1 MSDTFLNPVT
11 TQTWANGRH
20 IVRCVKV
27 IQETW
32 DVRTFCFMADQPIM
46 FFFKPGQFVTLELE
60 IEGKPVMRS
69 YTISSSPSV
78 PYSFSITVKRVPGGL
93 VSNFLHDTMHEGA
106 ELPVHGPV
114 GLFNAIDFPAAR
126 CCTCRW
132 RGHYP
137 GDVDG
142 ALVLRHQR
150 QCRHGVRAQR
160 SFAEGHHLPPR
171 AGADGFAHTQ
181 LQPAHH
187 LRKAWAG

>member
-78 PYSFSITVKRVPGGL
+78 PYSFSITVKRVPGARML
-93 VSNFLHDTMHEGA
+93 E
-106 ELPVHGPV
+106 
-114 GLFNAIDFPAAR
+114 PA
-126 CCTCRW
+126 W
-132 RGHYP
+132 RG
-137 GDVDG
+137 
-142 ALVLRHQR
+142 
-150 QCRHGVRAQR
+150 RAAVSGSSVPVAHRMPAQAVQGSDPHSNR
-160 SFAEGHHLPPR
+160 PEGR
-171 AGADGFAHTQ
+171 AI
-181 LQPAHH
+181 QP
-187 LRKAWAG
+187 KEIF

>member
-93 VSNFLHDTMHEGA
+93 VSNFLHDTMHEGL
-106 ELPVHGPV
+106 EVPV
-114 GLFNAIDFPAAR
+114 
-126 CCTCRW
+126 
-132 RGHYP
+132 
-137 GDVDG
+137 
-142 ALVLRHQR
+142 
-150 QCRHGVRAQR
+150 
-160 SFAEGHHLPPR
+160 
-171 AGADGFAHTQ
+171 
-181 LQPAHH
+181 
-187 LRKAWAG
+187 

>member
-78 PYSFSITVKRVPGGL
+78 PYSFSITVKRVPGGCEMQ
-93 VSNFLHDTMHEGA
+93 SISMMSSTG
-106 ELPVHGPV
+106 
-114 GLFNAIDFPAAR
+114 
-126 CCTCRW
+126 T
-132 RGHYP
+132 
-137 GDVDG
+137 
-142 ALVLRHQR
+142 
-150 QCRHGVRAQR
+150 VRVTSAKHVFDR
-160 SFAEGHHLPPR
+160 NPRLSRFA
-171 AGADGFAHTQ
+171 
-181 LQPAHH
+181 
-187 LRKAWAG
+187 